1 MCARNVTSRGVSYLC
16 NRCSGWV
23 HSKCSGLQNAT
34 EYRGTKDWVCSSCS
48 SPPTL
53 PKLQP
58 PPIPTQA
65 VDENSFTI
73 MQFNANG
80 IGNKL
85 TELGEFLKR
94 HNVKVV
100 VIQES
105 KLSSNSKAPSI
116 QNFTTVR
123 KDRRQVQ
130 GGGLLT
136 LIHKS
141 INFSRKPES
150 PETLVEP
157 HLEELTITATLGDME
172 LIITN
177 VYIPPASSCTGGYLP
192 SLDHLMMSTDTRI
205 LGDLNAHH
213 SAWYSS
219 STDTRGT
226 LLENVVS
233 GSNFGILNW
242 DSPTRLPGNAN
253 PSSPDVSLASASLIT
268 STNWQTKTNLG
279 SDHLPIL
286 SINTE
291 PIPAGILEKMRA
303 RDDLRSRDPTSPALQ
318 QMNDEINRTTKEHR
332 RNTWRQFVETLDH
345 RTDPSKLWRTIK
357 AIDGKSPP
365 KAENEAITFGDIQ
378 VSSPK
383 QIANYF
389 NRQFT
394 TSKLGRHTSSRE
406 TRIVSR
412 EIKRKSLMSAVTFTT
427 DQVIKGISNCSNT
440 KAFGPDKLSIFHLK
454 NLGPRAIEYLTALF
468 NDSVTSCRIPAIW
481 KSSIVI
487 PKPGKDS
494 SLGTSY
500 RPISLLCPAAKVMEA
515 LILTTVNTHL
525 LPASDQHGF

>member
-1 MCARNVTSRGVSYLC
+1 M
-16 NRCSGWV
+16 
-23 HSKCSGLQNAT
+23 
-34 EYRGTKDWVCSSCS
+34 
-48 SPPTL
+48 
-53 PKLQP
+53 
-58 PPIPTQA
+58 
-65 VDENSFTI
+65 
-73 MQFNANG
+73 
-80 IGNKL
+80 
-85 TELGEFLKR
+85 
-94 HNVKVV
+94 
-100 VIQES
+100 
-105 KLSSNSKAPSI
+105 
-116 QNFTTVR
+116 
-123 KDRRQVQ
+123 
-130 GGGLLT
+130 
-136 LIHKS
+136 
-141 INFSRKPES
+141 
-150 PETLVEP
+150 
-157 HLEELTITATLGDME
+157 LGDTE

-192 SLDHLMMSTDTRI
+192 SLDHLMMTTDTLI
-205 LGDLNAHH
+205 LADFNAHH

-286 SINTE
+286 ISLQMDHTINPIPHRTSFNLKKANWDRYSREIEDKLSKRRLPSNCLKGEKILRTIILKAASRHIPSGRHRINTE
-291 PIPAGILEKMRA
+291 PVPAEILEKMRA

-318 QMNDEINRTTKEHR
+318 QMNDEITRTTNEHR

-440 KAFGPDKLSIFHLK
+440 KAFGPDKLH
-454 NLGPRAIEYLTALF
+454 
-468 NDSVTSCRIPAIW
+468 
-481 KSSIVI
+481 
-487 PKPGKDS
+487 
-494 SLGTSY
+494 
-500 RPISLLCPAAKVMEA
+500 
-515 LILTTVNTHL
+515 
-525 LPASDQHGF
+525 